1 GAPDEP
7 KPAPRKRDKED
18 EKAKSD
24 KETAGEKTPGGETSS
39 KDTPEDAT
47 TTPMTQKQVN
57 DAAAYIRSLAQLRG
71 RNVEW
76 AEQAVRKA
84 VSLSANDALKL
95 GVIDYVAVNLPDL
108 LKQMDRKKVIVQGQ
122 EKQLQTADAQT
133 IEYRPD
139 WRARLLAVITDPSI
153 ALLLMTIG
161 IYGLIFEFS
170 NPGIG
175 VAGVLG
181 GICLLLALY
190 ALQLLPVNYAGLAL
204 ILLGI
209 AFMAAEAF
217 MPSFGV
223 IGIGGVAAFVV
234 GAVILIDTELPGYG
248 IPLGLIVVLAGVSA
262 LLIATITGMALKARR
277 RVVVGGEGRL
287 IGGLAEIVDD
297 RQGEY
302 WALVQGETWRVT
314 SATPLRRGQMVRI
327 VARKGLVL
335 EVAPAET
342 KGE

>member
-1 GAPDEP
+1 
-7 KPAPRKRDKED
+7 
-18 EKAKSD
+18 
-24 KETAGEKTPGGETSS
+24 
-39 KDTPEDAT
+39 
-47 TTPMTQKQVN
+47 
-57 DAAAYIRSLAQLRG
+57 LRG
-71 RNVEW
+71 RNTEW

-84 VSLSANDALKL
+84 VSLSADEALKL
-95 GVIDYVAVNLPDL
+95 RAIDHVATNLPDL
-108 LKQMDRKKVIVQGQ
+108 LKQLRQKKVIVQGQ
-122 EKQLQTADAQT
+122 EKQLQTADAQI

-170 NPGIG
+170 SPGIG

-181 GICLLLALY
+181 AICLLLALY

-223 IGIGGVAAFVV
+223 VGVGGIVAFVV
-234 GAVILIDTELPGYG
+234 GAVILIDTEVPGFG
-248 IPLGLIVVLAGVSA
+248 IPLGLIVAMATISA
-262 LLIATITGMALKARR
+262 LLIATLVGMALKSRR
-277 RVVVGGEGRL
+277 RTVVSGEGRL
-287 IGGLAEIVDD
+287 IGELAEIVDD
-297 RQGEY
+297 AQGRYWARLQGEI
-302 WALVQGETWRVT
+302 WRVNST
-314 SATPLRRGQMVRI
+314 VPLRRGQMVR
-327 VARKGLVL
+327 VLGRNGLVL
-335 EVAPAET
+335 DVAPADT